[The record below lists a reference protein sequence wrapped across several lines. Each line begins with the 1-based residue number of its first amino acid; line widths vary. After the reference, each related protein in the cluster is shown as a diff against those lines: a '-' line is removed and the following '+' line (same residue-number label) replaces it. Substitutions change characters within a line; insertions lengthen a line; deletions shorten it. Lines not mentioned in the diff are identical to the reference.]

1 MRVAEAWAFLFKDN
15 RLAAKLMAGVV
26 LSLIPVVFLGYL
38 VHVARGVMRGDE
50 HPLPGARSLGRL
62 FVDGWIIFITLVA
75 YFLPLAVFVLV
86 FGEKGKGFGTY
97 RGPSLVCYLSLLD
110 FSRTI
115 VVPAP
120 VLGLIV
126 LPYVFIVGMFFL
138 LGVLHYADT
147 GHPAV
152 LVGFRTM
159 SRDLRRHPGT
169 VLRLWLYAALN
180 GLLTAVVGA
189 VAIITCIGPFV
200 VFFVNN
206 VAMGHLIGQAGRII
220 LRPSPAPQPVFEA

>member
-1 MRVAEAWAFLFKDN
+1 MRVTGAWAFLLKDN
-15 RLAAKLMAGVV
+15 RLAAKLAAGVL
-26 LSLIPVVFLGYL
+26 LSLIPFVFLGYL
-38 VHVARGVMRGDE
+38 VNVARGVMRGDE
-50 HPLPGARSLGRL
+50 HPLPGARSFGRL
-62 FVDGWIIFITLVA
+62 FVDGWIILVTLVA
-75 YFLPLAVFVLV
+75 YFLPLAVFVVV
-86 FGEKGKGFGTY
+86 FGEQGKGFGTY

-115 VVPAP
+115 VVPP
-120 VLGLIV
+120 LVLGLVV
-126 LPYVFIVGMFFL
+126 LPYVFVVGMFFL
-138 LGVLHYADT
+138 LAVLRYADS

-159 SRDLRRHPGT
+159 PRDLRRFPGT

-180 GLLTAVVGA
+180 ALLTALFGA

-220 LRPSPAPQPVFEA
+220 LRPSPAAQPAFET